1 MSTPL
6 RFEKAA
12 LAASRAVEE
21 QAERTADV
29 RAVSGGGRKK
39 KAAMASEA
47 DYEGYGRML
56 TKHLSSMNG
65 GAYHKAFMRGC
76 GIETF
81 SGPVEAPAY
90 GNPDVP
96 DAGKFSSNVP
106 QKARA
111 TPAILKKG
119 AGPLKIEI
127 DHDMGMEEEHG
138 GYASGRYQGEGT
150 GAGKPDKRKARGA
163 LLKKV
168 MTEHGLNM
176 AQASKYIKE
185 HSLSY

>member
-1 MSTPL
+1 MTTPV
-6 RFEKAA
+6 RYEKAA

-21 QAERTADV
+21 EAERTADV

-56 TKHLSSMNG
+56 GKHLGAMSG
-65 GAYHKAFMRGC
+65 GAYHKAFMRGFT
-76 GIETF
+76 GETF
-81 SGPVEAPAY
+81 SSPVEAPAY
-90 GNPDVP
+90 GNPSVP

-106 QKARA
+106 QKAKA

-127 DHDMGMEEEHG
+127 DHMGEAEHEG
-138 GYASGRYQGEGT
+138 GAATGRYQGEGT
-150 GAGKPDKRKARGA
+150 GAGKPDRRKARGA

-168 MTEHGLNM
+168 MAEQGCNM

-185 HSLSY
+185 HGLSY